1 MKKVLTTAI
10 LILCVVQLFA
20 QQASLT
26 ATVSKPKV
34 GLSERFQLTITLING
49 GSIKDFRPPAMADF
63 LVMGGPNQSSSTM
76 ITNGKVTSSIA
87 YSYVLQ
93 PKNIGKFTIGAAY
106 VKVDDKTISSQ
117 PITVEVVDKPS
128 STQNNT
134 TDQTTKQ
141 NETQADINKYIQEN
155 VLIKTEVSDQE
166 IYKGEDITVTMKFCV
181 KKNSSIYGYRIM
193 QAVKVPKYDGFYA
206 TEIELSEQAAQTE
219 TINGEVYEVSTFKK
233 TILTAQKAGKLEID
247 PITLDGLFGVQ
258 VKKQKSKS
266 GDPMQD
272 YLDDFFSNP
281 FSSGNKEVRTSVSS
295 SSVKVNVLELPPN
308 APADFNGA
316 VGKFSMKT
324 ELNATSTKTDEPLT
338 YRVIISGNGN
348 LELFNAPVLNLP
360 PGWETYDPKTSGTGN
375 TKTYEYLLIPRSPGE
390 FTIPSYSWSFFEPG
404 KKKYETITS
413 EQYKVNVEAGPG
425 YNPSAGNYATNKE
438 DVEMLANDIRY
449 IKKSGPH
456 YENEQNHFYGTG
468 VFYTLLGLPF
478 ITGLGLF
485 MLTAKRK
492 KILKDHVALKYSK
505 ANSIAQKRLMKAK
518 EFVTTNNAKA
528 FYDEIIKTM
537 WGYLG
542 DKLNIKHGELS
553 KENIYEVL
561 LRQQV
566 SESTANNTLQL
577 LNTCEVSLFAPQLSS
592 ATLDHVYK
600 DAIDLIT
607 KLETEIK

>member
-1 MKKVLTTAI
+1 MKKILTTGI
-10 LILCVVQLFA
+10 MMFFIVQLFA

-26 ATVSKPKV
+26 ASVSKSKV
-34 GLSERFQLTITLING
+34 ALSERFQLTLTVNNG
-49 GSIKDFRPPAMADF
+49 GTLKDFRPPAMADF
-63 LVMGGPNQSSSTM
+63 IVMGGPNQSSSTM
-76 ITNGKVTSSIA
+76 IVNGKVTSSVS

-106 VKVDDKTISSQ
+106 VKSNDKTLSSQ
-117 PITVEVVDKPS
+117 PIAIEVVDKPT

-134 TDQTTKQ
+134 VDQTTKQ
-141 NETQADINKYIQEN
+141 NETNTDINKYIQDN

-166 IYKGEDITVTMKFCV
+166 IYKGEDVTVTLKFCV

-206 TEIELSEQAAQTE
+206 TEIELSEQQAQTE

-233 TILTAQKAGKLEID
+233 TILTAQKAGKLEVD

-281 FSSGNKEVRTSVSS
+281 FSSGNKEVRASVSS
-295 SSVKVNVLELPPN
+295 SAVKINVLELPAN

-324 ELNATSTKTDEPLT
+324 ELNAISTKTDEPLT
-338 YRVIISGNGN
+338 YRVIITGNGN

-360 PGWETYDPKTSGTGN
+360 PGWETYDPKTSSN
-375 TKTYEYLLIPRSPGE
+375 SNSKTYEYLLIPRSPGE
-390 FTIPSYSWSFFEPG
+390 FTIPAYTWSFFNPE
-404 KKKYETITS
+404 KKKYETISS
-413 EQYKVNVEAGPG
+413 ETYKVIVEAGPG
-425 YNPSAGNYATNKE
+425 YNPSAGNYAANKE

-449 IKKSGPH
+449 IKKTGPN
-456 YENEQNHFYGTG
+456 YVNSANRFYGTAA
-468 VFYTLLGLPF
+468 FYTLFGLPF
-478 ITGLGLF
+478 FAGIGIF
-485 MLTAKRK
+485 VLTAKRK
-492 KILKDHVALKYSK
+492 KILSDHVALKYSK
-505 ANSIAQKRLMKAK
+505 ANTTAKKRLVKAK
-518 EFVTTNNAKA
+518 EFVATNNAKA
-528 FYDEIIKTM
+528 FYDEIIKTL
-537 WGYLG
+537 WGYLA
-542 DKLNIKHGELS
+542 DKLNIKHSDLS
-553 KENIYEVL
+553 KENIREVL
-561 LRQQV
+561 VRRQV
-566 SESTANNTLQL
+566 SENTCDNTLQL

-592 ATLDHVYK
+592 ATLEHVYK
-600 DAIDLIT
+600 DAMDIIT

>member
-1 MKKVLTTAI
+1 MKKFFTTGIMI
-10 LILCVVQLFA
+10 LFIVQLFA
-20 QQASLT
+20 QQTSLT
-26 ATVSKPKV
+26 ASVSKSKV
-34 GLSERFQLTITLING
+34 ALSERFQLTITLING

-63 LVMGGPNQSSSTM
+63 MVMGGPNQSSSTM

-87 YSYVLQ
+87 YAYVLQ

-106 VKVDDKTISSQ
+106 VKVDDKTLSSQ
-117 PITVEVVDKPS
+117 PIVVEIVDKPT
-128 STQNNT
+128 STQNNST
-134 TDQTTKQ
+134 EQTTKQ
-141 NETQADINKYIQEN
+141 NEASADINTYIQEN

-166 IYKGEDITVTMKFCV
+166 IFKGEDITVTMKFCV

-206 TEIELSEQAAQTE
+206 KEVELSEQQSQTE

-247 PITLDGLFGVQ
+247 PITLDGLFGVHL
-258 VKKQKSKS
+258 KKQKTKS
-266 GDPMQD
+266 ADPMQD
-272 YLDDFFSNP
+272 YLDDFFSSP
-281 FSSGNKEVRTSVSS
+281 FSSGNKEVRASVSS
-295 SSVKVNVLELPPN
+295 STVKVNVLEIPAN
-308 APADFNGA
+308 TPADFNGA

-338 YRVIISGNGN
+338 YRVMITGNGN
-348 LELFNAPVLNLP
+348 LELFNAPELDLP
-360 PGWETYDPKTSGTGN
+360 PGWETYDPKTSTNGN

-390 FTIPSYSWSFFEPG
+390 FTIPAYSWSFLDPA

-413 EQYKVNVEAGPG
+413 ETYKVNVEAGPG
-425 YNPSAGNYATNKE
+425 YNPSAGNYAANKE

-449 IKKSGPH
+449 IKKTGPN
-456 YENEQNHFYGTG
+456 YKNTANQFYGTG
-468 VFYTLLGLPF
+468 VFYTLLALPF
-478 ITGLGLF
+478 FAGFGIFVMTG
-485 MLTAKRK
+485 KRK

-505 ANSIAQKRLMKAK
+505 ANITAKKRLLKAN
-518 EFVTTNNAKA
+518 EFVKTNNTKA

-542 DKLNIKHGELS
+542 DKLNIKQGDLS
-553 KENIYEVL
+553 KENIREVL

-566 SESTANNTLQL
+566 SENTSDNTLQL

-592 ATLDHVYK
+592 ATLEHVYK
-600 DAIDLIT
+600 DAVDIIT

>member
-1 MKKVLTTAI
+1 M
-10 LILCVVQLFA
+10 
-20 QQASLT
+20 
-26 ATVSKPKV
+26 
-34 GLSERFQLTITLING
+34 
-49 GSIKDFRPPAMADF
+49 
-63 LVMGGPNQSSSTM
+63 
-76 ITNGKVTSSIA
+76 
-87 YSYVLQ
+87 
-93 PKNIGKFTIGAAY
+93 
-106 VKVDDKTISSQ
+106 
-117 PITVEVVDKPS
+117 
-128 STQNNT
+128 
-134 TDQTTKQ
+134 
-141 NETQADINKYIQEN
+141 
-155 VLIKTEVSDQE
+155 
-166 IYKGEDITVTMKFCV
+166 
-181 KKNSSIYGYRIM
+181 
-193 QAVKVPKYDGFYA
+193 
-206 TEIELSEQAAQTE
+206 
-219 TINGEVYEVSTFKK
+219 YEVSTFKK

-258 VKKQKSKS
+258 VKKQKTKS

-295 SSVKVNVLELPPN
+295 STVKVNVLELPPN

-338 YRVIISGNGN
+338 YRVIITGNGN

-360 PGWETYDPKTSGTGN
+360 PGWETYDPKTSTTGN

-390 FTIPSYSWSFFEPG
+390 FTIPAYSWSFLEPA

-413 EQYKVNVEAGPG
+413 EEYKVNVEAGPG

-449 IKKSGPH
+449 IKKTGPH

-478 ITGLGLF
+478 IAGFGLF

-505 ANSIAQKRLMKAK
+505 ANSIAKKRLVKAK